1 MFMEVEY
8 LQVGQ
13 LVGLVGHLDGGCGC
27 VFGGCGVAEYG
38 ATAPDVEWLGLLE
51 PRLPSWIYLL
61 SNGRDEKRV
70 G

>member
-1 MFMEVEY
+1 VEVEY

-27 VFGGCGVAEYG
+27 VFGGCGVAENG

-51 PRLPSWIYLL
+51 PKASKLDILIIKWK
-61 SNGRDEKRV
+61 G
-70 G
+70 